1 MQGIFSPWHR
11 YPMSRSR
18 GLTVNS
24 EMDSVDCKNAK
35 NPKILILLKVLMYSR
50 KTTSN
55 DLSNRSSSDN
65 LDKTKR
71 GCSKTRISQ

>member
-1 MQGIFSPWHR
+1 
-11 YPMSRSR
+11 MSRSR
-18 GLTVNS
+18 GLTVNG

-35 NPKILILLKVLMYSR
+35 KNRKILILLKVLMYSR